1 MGASEKYHNTGF
13 FLKDRKALKSM
24 NTNELQQ
31 LKMAWIAA
39 KEVGD
44 SEMQLHLLRDHPEE
58 QEALIDFIAAY
69 HATDLKSASTE
80 MPPAALAALTQ
91 RAAHTALERVFA
103 SPVPVASLIELR
115 TQRGFSLIN
124 VAKGLRLGIDV
135 WKKFES
141 GAIELASLSERQ
153 LQRLATF
160 FQVTTDQFASLLS
173 NSQPSFTLDRRQ
185 TNIAARSKQQSPPRQ
200 SFTEAI
206 EKSTMTKAE
215 KRFWLE

>member
-1 MGASEKYHNTGF
+1 MREISQHK
-13 FLKDRKALKSM
+13 FLNDRKALKSM
-24 NTNELQQ
+24 NTNTNELQQ

-39 KEVGD
+39 KEAGD
-44 SEMQLHLLRDHPEE
+44 SETQLHLLRDHPEA

-69 HATDLKSASTE
+69 HATDLKGVSTE
-80 MPPAALAALTQ
+80 TPMPSTALAALTQ

-103 SPVPVASLIELR
+103 SPVPVASLLELR
-115 TQRGFSLIN
+115 TQRKLSLIN
-124 VAKGLRLGIDV
+124 VAKGLQLGIDV

-173 NSQPSFTLDRRQ
+173 NSQPTFTLDRRQ
-185 TNIAARSKQQSPPRQ
+185 TNIASRSKQQSPPRQ

>member
-1 MGASEKYHNTGF
+1 MNT
-13 FLKDRKALKSM
+13 

-39 KEVGD
+39 REAGD
-44 SEMQLHLLRDHPEE
+44 SETQLHLLRDHPEA

-69 HATDLKSASTE
+69 HATNLQSVSTE
-80 MPPAALAALTQ
+80 TPTPSAALAALTQ
-91 RAAHTALERVFA
+91 RAAQTALERVFV
-103 SPVPVASLIELR
+103 SPVPVANLLELR
-115 TQRGFSLIN
+115 AQRKLTLTH
-124 VAKGLRLGIDV
+124 VASGLRLGIDV

-160 FQVTTDQFASLLS
+160 FQITTDQFASLLS
-173 NSQPSFTLDRRQ
+173 NSQPTFVLDRRQ
-185 TNIAARSKQQSPPRQ
+185 TNLASHSKQQSPPRQ

-215 KRFWLE
+215 KRFWLD